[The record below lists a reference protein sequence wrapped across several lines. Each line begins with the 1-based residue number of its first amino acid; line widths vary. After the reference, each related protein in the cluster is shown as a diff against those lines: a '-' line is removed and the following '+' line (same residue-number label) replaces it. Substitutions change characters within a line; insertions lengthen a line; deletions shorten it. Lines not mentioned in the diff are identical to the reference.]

1 MKILL
6 IGSLGFLG
14 SNIHERLSMKHTV
27 YGVDNLSFGFKE
39 NEGAGLINEISDF
52 KHLTAQDIN
61 LFDTMVFA
69 ATSNIIYAMDNPEL
83 TYYNNYLH
91 AGRLFNMFK
100 GKIINLST
108 TSIYGNATQI
118 PTLETWQN
126 IKPEE
131 PYAMSKLMAEAA
143 LGIRGNYT
151 TLRLSNV
158 YGKNQR
164 HKSNY
169 CGVVGKFV
177 HQAIKGYPLS
187 VCGRG
192 DQTRDFTY
200 ISDLVDAVEIAV
212 EREALNTEI
221 NIASGVETSMNDLIN
236 DIKTIVGSVKIDM
249 VPQRKIDG
257 ITRRCLD
264 INKAADLLEWK
275 PKVELFAGLLKT
287 VEWYN
292 REYNIR

>member
-14 SNIHERLSMKHTV
+14 SNIHERLSMHHTV
-27 YGVDNLSFGFKE
+27 YGVDNLSFGYNE
-39 NEGAGLINEISDF
+39 NAGAGALNEIIDF
-52 KHLTAQDIN
+52 KLLDQQTLDLYDI
-61 LFDTMVFA
+61 MIFA

-83 TYYNNYLH
+83 TYYNNYLN
-91 AGRLFNMFK
+91 AGKLFNMFK

-108 TSIYGNATQI
+108 TSIYGNAIQI

-131 PYAMSKLMAEAA
+131 PYAMSKMMAEAVLA
-143 LGIRGNYT
+143 VRGNYT

-164 HKSNY
+164 HKSPY

-177 HQAIKGYPLS
+177 HQAVKGYPLS

-200 ISDLVDAVEIAV
+200 ISDLVDAVELAV
-212 EREALNTEI
+212 NTEALNTEI
-221 NIASGVETSMNDLIN
+221 NIASGVETSMNGLISELS
-236 DIKTIVGSVKIDM
+236 IITGSVKVEM
-249 VPQRKIDG
+249 LPSRKIDG

-264 INKAADLLEWK
+264 INKAAELLKWK
-275 PKVELFAGLLKT
+275 PKVELFKGLMNT
-287 VEWYN
+287 VDWYN
-292 REYNIR
+292 REYNIK